1 MKIFTTHVQ
10 PSRPPLLV
18 REGFSWTALVFGVF
32 FFAWHRAW
40 NAVAVDLAA
49 VVLAG
54 VAGHYLHSGLPV
66 IGVLVLQGVL
76 GLDMLRWGLEMHG
89 YVPGPVV
96 AARDHDAALG
106 RLLDERQDMLGG
118 FSELAE
124 ARF

>member
-1 MKIFTTHVQ
+1 MRIYTSHLQ
-10 PSRPPLLV
+10 PGRLPVLV

-49 VVLAG
+49 IIVAG
-54 VAGHYLHSGLPV
+54 VGGYFLHSDLPL
-66 IGVLVLQGVL
+66 IGVGVLQGVL
-76 GLDMLRWGLEMHG
+76 GFDLVRWGMGMHG

-96 AARDHDAALG
+96 AAQDHDAALG
-106 RLLDERQDMLGG
+106 RLIDERQDMLGG
-118 FSELAE
+118 LSELAE